1 MVAAFGQY
9 LRAYGVNADP
19 DSLAS
24 FLRSLGLVGMGSRDL
39 VHDVAKAN
47 LVKRVEETPRF
58 DRAFGAF
65 FDALPSS
72 DFEHEDPPAISET
85 LYVDSPQDE
94 SGNNDDSSNE
104 EEDNH
109 TVLRFSAQEVLTE
122 KDFSKCTRIELEQL
136 YQLIDLMR
144 LAGSRKHSRRRVR
157 SNKSEMFDMRRTI
170 AKAIERYGEP
180 IEREYKK
187 QGSQFRR
194 VVFLLDISGSMDP
207 YAKALLRFAHAAV
220 VARNKVEVF
229 TFGTRLTRVT
239 RELTWRDPDQALIDV
254 AARVVDFSGG
264 TRLGET
270 LANFNE
276 TFGVRGMARGANVV
290 ILSDGWD
297 RGEPEVLAREM
308 QRLSRVARKIIWV
321 NPLKSHVGYAPLA
334 RGMAAAL
341 PFIDVFVEGHSLDAL
356 RHLAR
361 VLDLS

>member
-1 MVAAFGQY
+1 MVAAFGEY
-9 LRAYGVNADP
+9 LHAFGINAEP

-24 FLRSLGLVGMGSRDL
+24 FLRSIEFVGMASRSL
-39 VHDVAKAN
+39 VYDVAMTN
-47 LVKRVEETPRF
+47 LVKRVEEIPRF
-58 DRAFGAF
+58 DRAFRAF
-65 FDALPSS
+65 FDSAPSNVLEQ
-72 DFEHEDPPAISET
+72 DEPPGVPET
-85 LYVDSPQDE
+85 LYIDTEEDE
-94 SGNNDDSSNE
+94 SNGSSEDDSDE
-104 EEDNH
+104 QKH
-109 TVLRFSAQEVLTE
+109 TVLRFSAQEVLTN

-144 LAGSRKHSRRRVR
+144 LSGSRKHSRRRIP
-157 SNKSEMFDMRRTI
+157 SNKSEMFDLRRTV

-180 IEREYKK
+180 IERAYRK
-187 QGSQFRR
+187 QGEQFRR
-194 VVFLLDISGSMDP
+194 IVFILDVSGSMDA
-207 YAKALLRFAHAAV
+207 YAKALLRFAHASV

-239 RELTWRDPDQALIDV
+239 RELTWRDPDKALVDV

-270 LANFNE
+270 LATFND
-276 TFGVRGMARGANVV
+276 TFGMRGMARGANVV

-297 RGEPEVLAREM
+297 RGDPVLLGQEM

-341 PFIDVFVEGHSLDAL
+341 PYIDVFVEGHSLEAL

-361 VLDLS
+361 VLDMS